1 MWSKP
6 PSEQIQDG
14 AVVVGPC
21 SPVFWLSEPNSTGRY
36 YIFDVKV
43 EWKEMQVP
51 SIEQDRIAPVVSKP
65 DVLDDVCR
73 CVAGHY
79 TVEP

>member
-1 MWSKP
+1 M
-6 PSEQIQDG
+6 
-14 AVVVGPC
+14 
-21 SPVFWLSEPNSTGRY
+21 
-36 YIFDVKV
+36 KV